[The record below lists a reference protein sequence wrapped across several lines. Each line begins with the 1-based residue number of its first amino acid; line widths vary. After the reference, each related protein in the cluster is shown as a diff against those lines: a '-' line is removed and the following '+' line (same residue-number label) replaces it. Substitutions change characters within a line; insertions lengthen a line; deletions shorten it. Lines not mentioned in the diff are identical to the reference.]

1 MDKNENYSHSKCS
14 NPVSLLEDLALIAHC
29 KSFKEKHRGRLTK
42 MLLAG
47 KDGWGPVIYKGRHP
61 MWQSDPTPQALCQSL
76 VPQVTGEEGKLMDA
90 RFTID

>member
-1 MDKNENYSHSKCS
+1 MDKNENYSHFKESLQS
-14 NPVSLLEDLALIAHC
+14 VSLLEDLALIAHC

-61 MWQSDPTPQALCQSL
+61 TWQSPTLPHKPFGSRWC
-76 VPQVTGEEGKLMDA
+76 PK
-90 RFTID
+90 